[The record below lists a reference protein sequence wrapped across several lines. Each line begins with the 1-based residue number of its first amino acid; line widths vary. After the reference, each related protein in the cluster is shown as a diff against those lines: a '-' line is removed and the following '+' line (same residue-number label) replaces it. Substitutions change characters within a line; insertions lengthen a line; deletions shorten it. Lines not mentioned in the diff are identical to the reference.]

1 MPLSKLNWLGP
12 ITSLPFWTAVGV
24 VSHFLAFETLY
35 PTEVLLIGF
44 WVEIL
49 TTVFPHKVLIFEV
62 INFFNMSGAMVTMVE
77 VVVILSMQA
86 VFINITTMVVM
97 VFMVVGLKTTMFL
110 M

>member
-1 MPLSKLNWLGP
+1 MSLSVLNWLSP
-12 ITSLPFWTAVGV
+12 IAGLLFWTASGV
-24 VSHFLAFETLY
+24 VSLFLAFETLY

-44 WVEIL
+44 WGEIL
-49 TTVFPHKVLIFEV
+49 TTVFSHTVLIFEV

-77 VVVILSMQA
+77 VVVIFSTQA

-97 VFMVVGLKTTMFL
+97 VFMVVGLKTNMFL